1 MPYPSYNPMQQY
13 PGFIPNMQPQPQYQ
27 MPQYQIPQQNQF
39 NSKIVDSIDIVKVT
53 DIPMDGNT
61 YFFPKADGTE
71 VYSKRWLSNGSTEIN
86 TYAKVDINQIEDT
99 KNKFEETLMDK
110 LNSIDERI
118 EKLEKNL
125 SKPATRSK
133 EA

>member
-1 MPYPSYNPMQQY
+1 MPYPSYNPIQQY
-13 PGFIPNMQPQPQYQ
+13 PNFISNFQAQPQMQLPQYQ
-27 MPQYQIPQQNQF
+27 MPQNQF
-39 NSKIVDSIDIVKVT
+39 NGKIVDSVDIVKVT

-71 VYSKRWLSNGSTEIN
+71 VYSKRWLPNGSTEIN
-86 TYAKVDINQIEDT
+86 TYAKVDVNQVEEN
-99 KNKFEETLMDK
+99 KNKFEDILMNK
-110 LNSIDERI
+110 LDSIDERI

-125 SKPATRSK
+125 TKTNTRVK

>member
-13 PGFIPNMQPQPQYQ
+13 PNFIPNMQPQPQYQ
-27 MPQYQIPQQNQF
+27 IPQYQIPQQNQF

-86 TYAKVDINQIEDT
+86 TYAKVDINQIEEN
-99 KNKFEETLMDK
+99 KNNFENTLMEK

-125 SKPATRSK
+125 SKSTTRTK
-133 EA
+133 EN